1 MSASPVQNLNTS
13 GVFFYNMNQKNLLTK
28 AGYDQ
33 LTQQLKDLKDKQ
45 EHLITQIEDV
55 AQPDESGE
63 DGLASQL
70 KEELEVTNTQIEQIE
85 ETLESSEIISDKTS
99 FDAIQVGCKV
109 KIKIAASTKEFFIVN
124 QLESDPTVNKI
135 SDQSP
140 LGKALIGKKVND
152 EIEVEAPVGKIVY
165 KIVSI
170 N

>member
-1 MSASPVQNLNTS
+1 
-13 GVFFYNMNQKNLLTK
+13 MNQKNLLTR

-33 LTQQLKDLKDKQ
+33 LTQQLADLKDKQ

-70 KEELEVTNTQIEQIE
+70 KEELEVTNTQIEQIS
-85 ETLESSEIISDKTS
+85 ETLENSEIISDKTS
-99 FDAIQVGCKV
+99 FDSIQVGCKV
-109 KIKIAASTKEFFIVN
+109 KIKISASTKEFFIVN

-152 EIEVEAPVGKIVY
+152 EIEVDAPVGKIIY

>member
-1 MSASPVQNLNTS
+1 
-13 GVFFYNMNQKNLLTK
+13 MNQKNLLTR

-45 EHLITQIEDV
+45 EHLISQIEDV

-109 KIKIAASTKEFFIVN
+109 KIKIAAATKEFFIVN

>member
-1 MSASPVQNLNTS
+1 
-13 GVFFYNMNQKNLLTK
+13 MNQKNLLTK
-28 AGYDQ
+28 TGYDQ
-33 LTQQLKDLKDKQ
+33 LVQQLKDLKDKQ
-45 EHLITQIEDV
+45 DHLITQIEDV

-85 ETLESSEIISDKTS
+85 ETLESSEIISDKAN
-99 FDAIQVGCKV
+99 FDSIQVGCKV
-109 KIKIAASTKEFFIVN
+109 KVKISSSTKEFFIVN

-140 LGKALIGKKVND
+140 LGMALMGKKVND
-152 EIEVEAPVGKIVY
+152 EIEVDAPVGKIIY
-165 KIVSI
+165 KVVSI

>member
-1 MSASPVQNLNTS
+1 
-13 GVFFYNMNQKNLLTK
+13 MNQKNLLTK
-28 AGYDQ
+28 DGYERLNEQ
-33 LTQQLKDLKDKQ
+33 LIELKKKQ
-45 EHLITQIEDV
+45 DHLITQIEDV

-70 KEELEVTNTQIEQIE
+70 KEELEVTNAKIDEIQ
-85 ETLESSEIISDKTS
+85 ETLESSEIISDNKS

-109 KIKIAASTKEFFIVN
+109 KIKIAAGTKEFFIVN
-124 QLESDPTVNKI
+124 HLESDPTVNKI

-140 LGKALIGKKVND
+140 LGKALIGKKVD
-152 EIEVEAPVGKIVY
+152 DQIEVEAPVGKIIY

>member
-1 MSASPVQNLNTS
+1 
-13 GVFFYNMNQKNLLTK
+13 MNQKNLLTR

-45 EHLITQIEDV
+45 EHLITQIEEV

-70 KEELEVTNTQIEQIE
+70 KEELEVTNNQIEQIE
-85 ETLESSEIISDKTS
+85 ETLESSEIISDKIS

-109 KIKIAASTKEFFIVN
+109 KIKIAAATKEFFIVN

-140 LGKALIGKKVND
+140 LGKALIGKKVNE
-152 EIEVEAPVGKIVY
+152 EIEVDAPVGKIVY

>member
-1 MSASPVQNLNTS
+1 
-13 GVFFYNMNQKNLLTK
+13 MNQKNLLTR

-85 ETLESSEIISDKTS
+85 ETLESSEIISNKTS

-109 KIKIAASTKEFFIVN
+109 KIKVSSSTKEFFIVN

-152 EIEVEAPVGKIVY
+152 EIEVDAPVGKIVY